1 MDRRYTG
8 MRFYNGVR
16 AAVGP
21 KEKADKLVR
30 SYISN
35 INKVNRESQD
45 YGGST
50 GGTQT
55 ISKNAGLVTI
65 GDRQS
70 RQADARRVF
79 DQEGIGRFGARK
91 EAWIAKQYEAEDRE
105 AMENKQFGREDEEDS

>member
-35 INKVNRESQD
+35 INKVNRQSQD

-50 GGTQT
+50 ITQT

-65 GDRQS
+65 GDAS
-70 RQADARRVF
+70 VSA
-79 DQEGIGRFGARK
+79 
-91 EAWIAKQYEAEDRE
+91 
-105 AMENKQFGREDEEDS
+105 S

>member
-16 AAVGP
+16 ASTGS
-21 KEKADKLVR
+21 KEKAESLVR
-30 SYISN
+30 SYLSN
-35 INKVNRESQD
+35 INKVNRQSQD

-50 GGTQT
+50 GGRQS
-55 ISKNAGLVTI
+55 IDQNAGLVTI

-79 DQEGIGRFGARK
+79 DQQGIGRFGARK
-91 EAWIAKQYEAEDRE
+91 ESWIAKQYEAEDRE
-105 AMENKQFGREDEEDS
+105 AMEDRQFGREDS

>member
-1 MDRRYTG
+1 

-21 KEKADKLVR
+21 KEKAEKLVR
-30 SYISN
+30 SYMSN
-35 INKVNRESQD
+35 INKTYRESQD

-79 DQEGIGRFGARK
+79 DQQGIGRFGARK
-91 EAWIAKQYEAEDRE
+91 ESWIAKQYEEEDRQ
-105 AMENKQFGREDEEDS
+105 AMEDRQFGRDE